1 MPPTRDKPM
10 DKTAW
15 KKMKESRKAVK
26 EMKMLRQ
33 VAKLEK
39 AAKAA
44 EAAQNNQEE
53 NVRSLKRSTLSIAIP
68 SSILENAQSP
78 ELRTYLAGQIARAA
92 CVFKVDEVVVFDDIG
107 TCAPNDVTFQIEA
120 AADSGVDHKTPIRR
134 SCVQMA
140 RILQYLECP
149 QYLRRFFFPLHKDL
163 QYAGL
168 LNPLD
173 APHHLRQD
181 DDFPFREGVVSN
193 QPTKQGRGSL
203 VNVGLTRDVLIDRQ
217 LEAGLRVTVKLLPP
231 KEGSKKMQGCVV
243 TPQTPEAVT
252 GRYWGYSVRL
262 ASSLSAVF
270 SQAPYSGGYDL
281 TLGTSDKGEN
291 IDELVLS
298 GGLPTHQHALV
309 VFGGLAGLEG
319 ALEADPVIQVDDPS
333 LLFDYYFN
341 TCPDQ
346 GSRTI
351 RTEEALLISLAAL
364 RPLLVQVNSSNGS

>member
-53 NVRSLKRSTLSIAIP
+53 NVRSFKRSTLSIAIP

-107 TCAPNDVTFQIEA
+107 TCAPNDVTFQIEP

-140 RILQYLECP
+140 RILQYLE
-149 QYLRRFFFPLHKDL
+149 
-163 QYAGL
+163 
-168 LNPLD
+168 
-173 APHHLRQD
+173 
-181 DDFPFREGVVSN
+181 EGVVSN